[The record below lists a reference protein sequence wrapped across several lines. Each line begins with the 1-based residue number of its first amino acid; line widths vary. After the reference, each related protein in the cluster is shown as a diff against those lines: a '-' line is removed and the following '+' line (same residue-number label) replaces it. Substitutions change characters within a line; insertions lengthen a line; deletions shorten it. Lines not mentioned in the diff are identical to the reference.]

1 MHEKSI
7 TDTVSHDPDKVIY
20 NFSNYHLTD
29 SDKFLLIEDLNFAIS
44 TKKTGY
50 SNFLLPFELLFCDI
64 KSNSESS
71 VDLAGAIARLQD
83 MIMLIFK
90 KFQF

>member
-1 MHEKSI
+1 MHEKST

-44 TKKTGY
+44 T
-50 SNFLLPFELLFCDI
+50 
-64 KSNSESS
+64 
-71 VDLAGAIARLQD
+71 
-83 MIMLIFK
+83 
-90 KFQF
+90 